1 VIPVA
6 DSDDSSCLRE
16 SSLSFYIAFEPQ
28 NLNLQV
34 RPYLLGYHKDE
45 RVSEPNIEPKR
56 LAISHLKIQIQTPQ
70 NEYLLLT

>member
-28 NLNLQV
+28 NLNTCKSV
-34 RPYLLGYHKDE
+34 RIYWDTTKTKG
-45 RVSEPNIEPKR
+45 
-56 LAISHLKIQIQTPQ
+56 
-70 NEYLLLT
+70 